1 MHAET
6 LHEYRIGVCM
16 YVCMYVYVVTL
27 IWQKPSLWDQ
37 CYIFCINVCVWEGVA
52 ISLCMYVCMYVCRKY
67 ERYINAL
74 FEAYSK
80 QRRAPLPV
88 ILHRFAVYIVTRRP
102 FNSICLI
109 LFHRKIL
116 ERNLAKKSPCLSG
129 VTNCRYLYVLL
140 KMRF

>member
-1 MHAET
+1 M
-6 LHEYRIGVCM
+6 
-16 YVCMYVYVVTL
+16 
-27 IWQKPSLWDQ
+27 
-37 CYIFCINVCVWEGVA
+37 A

-88 ILHRFAVYIVTRRP
+88 ILHRFAMYIVTRRP
-102 FNSICLI
+102 FNSICFVH
-109 LFHRKIL
+109 FHRKIL

-140 KMRF
+140 KMVSDVKYSPFFSLLLELCRSTDTWK

>member
-1 MHAET
+1 
-6 LHEYRIGVCM
+6 
-16 YVCMYVYVVTL
+16 
-27 IWQKPSLWDQ
+27 
-37 CYIFCINVCVWEGVA
+37 
-52 ISLCMYVCMYVCRKY
+52 MYVCMYVCRKY

-102 FNSICLI
+102 FNSICFVH
-109 LFHRKIL
+109 FHRKIL

-129 VTNCRYLYVLL
+129 VTNR
-140 KMRF
+140 RAS